1 MSAVFTVLAHTA
13 PWQLATAQA
22 TAGTT
27 AGSTASAV
35 TDPHA
40 LARATAAH
48 LYAESGYSAS
58 ARLSISEFKWFVHD
72 GIGLE

>member
-1 MSAVFTVLAHTA
+1 MSAVFTVLANTA

-22 TAGTT
+22 TAGTA
-27 AGSTASAV
+27 AGAASAV

-58 ARLSISEFKWFVHD
+58 ARLSISEFKRFVHD